1 MLQAVGYYLVLPLL
15 YGLSYLPT
23 RVLYAV
29 SDVFC
34 WLMYNVV
41 GYRKQVVLENLR
53 KSFPEKSEAEL
64 KAIMRGFYAY
74 FCDLLLE
81 IVKAFTISA
90 TELRQR
96 FTFHNLQLLEQLQAE
111 GKSIVLVT
119 GHHGNW
125 EWAGHSFVLHCNVP
139 AYIIYKPLE
148 NTRFDGLIY
157 RMRTR
162 FGLKLIAM
170 QNVYR
175 DLLTLRGQPV
185 LTAFIADQTP
195 HPEFAYWTMF
205 MNQDTPVFP
214 GTEKVA
220 RKFSYP
226 VVYAS
231 TRRLRRGYYQT
242 SLELLAASPQELPD
256 GAISELHTRRLEQ
269 DIRQQ
274 PEIWL
279 WSHRRWK
286 YTRPQKLA
294 ARLATDQ
301 TLAAQ
306 AQ

>member
-1 MLQAVGYYLVLPLL
+1 MQAIAYYLVLPLL
-15 YGLSYLPT
+15 YGLSYLPM
-23 RVLYAV
+23 RALYVV
-29 SDVFC
+29 SDVFFFIVF
-34 WLMYNVV
+34 YVAR
-41 GYRKQVVLENLR
+41 YRRRVVLDNLR
-53 KSFPEKSEAEL
+53 KSFPDKSEVEL
-64 KAIMRGFYAY
+64 RTIRRKFFAY

-81 IVKAFTISA
+81 SVKVFTISPA
-90 TELRQR
+90 EVQRR
-96 FTFHNLQLLEQLQAE
+96 FTYQNTDLIEKLYAE
-111 GKSIVLVT
+111 GKSIVLVL

-125 EWAGHSFVLHCNVP
+125 EWAGQSFVLQSRVP
-139 AYIIYKPLE
+139 SYIIYKPLA
-148 NTRFDGLIY
+148 NTRFDKLIY

-175 DLLTLRGQPV
+175 DLLALRGTPV

-195 HPEFAYWTMF
+195 HPEFAYWTNF

-220 RKFSYP
+220 KKFNYP
-226 VVYAS
+226 VVFAS
-231 TRRLRRGYYQT
+231 IRRVRRGYYET
-242 SLELLAASPQELPD
+242 SFELLAEDPKALPD

-269 DIRQQ
+269 DIRRQ

-286 YTRPQKLA
+286 YTRPAKLA
-294 ARLATDQ
+294 ARVATDQ

-306 AQ
+306 EK